1 MPHGVT
7 ALASALKGC
16 PPTTLAH
23 YHTAIAVDSTTSRSR
38 RPWLS
43 TACGSRRTW
52 SASLP
57 TSAHSSRRV
66 SVVAG
71 ALCGR
76 STEYRAHHSIFS
88 IRLLACRPSSPR
100 VAIAASMLTCLR
112 QGPLQVTAQVHA
124 ICQNLRYKAHTKAT
138 TVTVI

>member
-1 MPHGVT
+1 MPHGVI

-23 YHTAIAVDSTTSRSR
+23 YRTAIAVDSTTSCSR

-43 TACGSRRTW
+43 AACGSRRTW
-52 SASLP
+52 SASPP

-76 STEYRAHHSIFS
+76 SVRHRAHHSIFS
-88 IRLLACRPSSPR
+88 IRLLTCRPSSPR
-100 VAIAASMLTCLR
+100 VAIATSMLTCLI

-124 ICQNLRYKAHTKAT
+124 ICQILRYKAHTKAA
-138 TVTVI
+138 TVIVI